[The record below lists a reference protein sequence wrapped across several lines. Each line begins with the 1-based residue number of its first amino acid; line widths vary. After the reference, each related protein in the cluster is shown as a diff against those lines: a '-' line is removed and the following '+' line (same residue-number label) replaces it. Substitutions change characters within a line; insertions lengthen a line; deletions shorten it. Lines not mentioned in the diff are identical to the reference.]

1 MKLFENIKNSVYSPS
16 YYKEVLNKPISYSF
30 TYYSLFALV
39 VAFLATIVLSFVV
52 VPKITLFTDVL
63 EEKAAGY
70 FPANLEV
77 VIKDGKASSN
87 VAEPYFVELPTELK
101 EWGFLE
107 KEEMPIE
114 NLLVVNTRGV
124 FEMEQFKSYK
134 TLALL
139 TGGTLVVYDENGN
152 VSVIDLREAPNFT
165 FNKEKFTEFTTKIKP
180 FLKVLPV
187 LAVIGIF
194 VFGLFAFALYLAY
207 LLFAALLVWLLLVL
221 RKIPIGYGKS
231 YQVGIHALT
240 LPIIFDLFVFF
251 VIPELKVRFLFTV
264 ILLLIVF
271 FNVWPDKKEAH

>member
-1 MKLFENIKNSVYSPS
+1 
-16 YYKEVLNKPISYSF
+16 
-30 TYYSLFALV
+30 LFALV